1 MPSWLVLYM
10 CNSLKCVGSSLV
22 CKFNC
27 QNLYEWRKYLFYAAD
42 RGNSIWHTSFYQIS
56 LETLLKLNWFDSLG
70 LVERSE
76 RVHKTGEQGIV
87 LEEARH
93 INLSLHYL
101 QQVIIALSDTSR
113 THVPYRNCALTS
125 ALRDSLGG
133 NCMTAM
139 VANIAMDK
147 ANLEVHCFHYF

>member
-1 MPSWLVLYM
+1 M
-10 CNSLKCVGSSLV
+10 
-22 CKFNC
+22 
-27 QNLYEWRKYLFYAAD
+27 
-42 RGNSIWHTSFYQIS
+42 
-56 LETLLKLNWFDSLG
+56 
-70 LVERSE
+70 
-76 RVHKTGEQGIV
+76 

-147 ANLEVHCFHYF
+147 ANLEVHCFHYFSKIVVNLI

>member
-1 MPSWLVLYM
+1 MKFPSFY
-10 CNSLKCVGSSLV
+10 CNFK
-22 CKFNC
+22 C
-27 QNLYEWRKYLFYAAD
+27 QNLYQEHEWRKYQFYAEG
-42 RGNSIWHTSFYQIS
+42 RGNFIWEASFHKIS
-56 LETLLKLNWFDSLG
+56 LETLLKLDWFDSLG

>member
-1 MPSWLVLYM
+1 MKFPSFY
-10 CNSLKCVGSSLV
+10 CN
-22 CKFNC
+22 FNC
-27 QNLYEWRKYLFYAAD
+27 QNLNQEHEWRKYQFYAED
-42 RGNSIWHTSFYQIS
+42 RGIFSWEASFHKIS
-56 LETLLKLNWFDSLG
+56 LETLLKLDLFDSLG